1 MPRFRVAL
9 TASAIFVSVAGAASA
24 ADLPGAPLVP
34 VAPIFSWT
42 GFYIGANAGY
52 GWGNGSGN
60 MITTGLPDT
69 FSTSGN
75 AFVGG
80 GQMGFNYQFG
90 GGFVLGA
97 EADFQGSFG
106 SGTLTDGNGLI
117 NATVKDPWF
126 GTIRGRI
133 GYAWDRVCFMG
144 PAAPSSV
151 TLPRT
156 ERPQA

>member
-9 TASAIFVSVAGAASA
+9 MASAIFVSATGAASA
-24 ADLPGAPLVP
+24 ADLPAAPLVP
-34 VAPIFSWT
+34 VTPVFSWT
-42 GFYIGANAGY
+42 GFYVGANVGY
-52 GWGNGSGN
+52 GWGNSSGN

-106 SGTLTDGNGLI
+106 SGTLTDSDGLI

-133 GYAWDRVCFMG
+133 GYAMDRV
-144 PAAPSSV
+144 
-151 TLPRT
+151 LL
-156 ERPQA
+156 